1 MCGTSGGKS
10 AERGHSTT
18 VARSAAVRDAVR
30 RRLAELGTAEG
41 SQLDAR
47 RQRMLE
53 IVRDFQADLT
63 EERRRRIQQADDFL
77 YDDLGLPR

>member
-18 VARSAAVRDAVR
+18 VARSDAVQ
-30 RRLAELGTAEG
+30 RRLAGLGTAEG